1 MEASGLA
8 KEKKFYKQQLNLRDP
23 LYARTKL
30 TGGSA
35 SIALGF
41 LPRLLVDEWTLAR
54 TVNEAF
60 TALEN
65 VIEEYQKLG
74 PIERKESA
82 VDAPTCARQI
92 FTTMSSYTDATILT
106 ICLRFLTLL
115 FEDHAMLFVG
125 CVDLV
130 FPRLASYL
138 DDKRPIMRIDCIK
151 CLGALVS
158 RLPILAMEEQL
169 MTWATESNVIFY
181 ESRLKLIALSIL
193 QLNRELKQSSTT
205 SASVTASSSSSN
217 SSGKNND
224 HNNDK
229 QIKMAQLAAVSNAS
243 RKVILQVFPSVVSLP
258 SHDHLLAMDADADI
272 VMSAALDVVAAAS
285 IVLCPTLDS
294 TNSHHRKAS
303 PQRRRGSYD
312 MGLGDMLRGV
322 FSSNGSTTIKTI
334 PSSST
339 LSTHTHP
346 SEMLVSDEVFLHF
359 FHLVLSDDAAELRV
373 GPTLQKEIIRRASEK
388 SLPSLKGDPNLH
400 ALADELLMY
409 DGGITIPTPTIS
421 ESSVGE

>member
-1 MEASGLA
+1 METGKSVSSGLA
-8 KEKKFYKQQLNLRDP
+8 KEKKFYKQQLNLKDP
-23 LYARTKL
+23 EYARTKL

-54 TVNEAF
+54 TVNEVC

-74 PIERKESA
+74 LTERKESA
-82 VDAPTCARQI
+82 VDVPTCVRQI
-92 FTTMSSYTDATILT
+92 FNTMSSYTDATILT

-125 CVDLV
+125 CADLI
-130 FPRLASYL
+130 FPRLSSYL
-138 DDKRPIMRIDCIK
+138 DDNRPIMRIDCIK

-158 RLPILAMEEQL
+158 RLPILSMEEQL

-193 QLNRELKQSSTT
+193 QLNRELKQPSTLF
-205 SASVTASSSSSN
+205 ASTAVSSS

-224 HNNDK
+224 NNNTNDNHNNEK
-229 QIKMAQLAAVSNAS
+229 QLKMAQLAAVANTS
-243 RKVILQVFPSVVSLP
+243 RKVILQVFPSAVSLS
-258 SHDHLLAMDADADI
+258 SHDHLLAVDVDADI

-285 IVLCPTLDS
+285 IVLCPTMDGS
-294 TNSHHRKAS
+294 NSHSHRKVS

-312 MGLGDMLRGV
+312 MGLSEMLRGV
-322 FSSNGSTTIKTI
+322 FASTGSTTSKTTTAAASSS
-334 PSSST
+334 SSST
-339 LSTHTHP
+339 SSHVNTTGI
-346 SEMLVSDEVFLHF
+346 VISDEIFVHF
-359 FHLVLSDDAAELRV
+359 FGVV
-373 GPTLQKEIIRRASEK
+373 G
-388 SLPSLKGDPNLH
+388 
-400 ALADELLMY
+400 
-409 DGGITIPTPTIS
+409 
-421 ESSVGE
+421 